1 MSRTRVDVTA
11 IDLTQPARVLTS
23 QSTLRDLALRHATGV
38 PRSCTLGE
46 AVLHMEQAGVSSLL
60 VDGEGIITERDIARA
75 FGHGHERDDTV
86 GSLATWLP
94 VVVPE
99 STCVVDAAAT
109 MLNEHV
115 RHLLVPVPGG
125 TAIVSLRDVTAVLL
139 QAADPKLWLS
149 SLRIAVDAPAE
160 IWLG

>member
-1 MSRTRVDVTA
+1 MTRTRVDVTTVG
-11 IDLTQPARVLTS
+11 LTQPARVLTS
-23 QSTLRDLALRHATGV
+23 QSTLRDLSLRHADGV
-38 PRSCTLGE
+38 ARSCTLGE
-46 AVLHMEQAGVSSLL
+46 AILHMERAGISSLL
-60 VDGEGIITERDIARA
+60 VGDDGIITERDIARA

-86 GSLATWLP
+86 ASLATWHP

-99 STCVVDAAAT
+99 STSVVDAAAT

-115 RHLLVPVPGG
+115 RHLLVPVAGG
-125 TAIVSLRDVTAVLL
+125 MAIVSLRDVTAVLL

>member
-1 MSRTRVDVTA
+1 MTRTRVDVTA

-60 VDGEGIITERDIARA
+60 VEGDGIITERDIARA
-75 FGHGHERDDTV
+75 FGHGCERDDTV
-86 GSLATWLP
+86 GSLATWHP

-99 STCVVDAAAT
+99 DTCVVDAAAV

-115 RHLLVPVPGG
+115 RHLLVPVAGG